1 MAIAVAPLTAGKFNI
16 GNKKVRMADVTFTGS
31 YATGGEA
38 ITPGSVGMKRIMN
51 VLGNVTEAAGQTT
64 NWQIHWDAANM
75 KAPNVPDAEAPRSA
89 RPAPPSTPRPPTRP
103 RPSATSSSSAS
114 RCQASGSHR
123 R

>member
-64 NWQIHWDAANM
+64 NWQIHWDAANAKLKM
-75 KAPNVPDAEAPRSA
+75 FGAAVGATG
-89 RPAPPSTPRPPTRP
+89 STEH
-103 RPSATSSSSAS
+103 AAAAYAAS
-114 RCQASGSHR
+114 TVGHLIFIGE
-123 R
+123 